1 MGHGGVF
8 LGDGKTMTIPTCR
21 GAIPRWGQ
29 TWCGPGET
37 EDQKRETL
45 EADFGYKG
53 LLNRQSP
60 QDAPSSATEVCKQVQ
75 AHVPLRP

>member
-8 LGDGKTMTIPTCR
+8 LGEGKTMTIPTCR
-21 GAIPRWGQ
+21 GAIPRRGQ

-45 EADFGYKG
+45 EGILATKDFSTGRVPRMHQA
-53 LLNRQSP
+53 LP
-60 QDAPSSATEVCKQVQ
+60 QRCASRCRHMS
-75 AHVPLRP
+75 R